1 MTQKR
6 ALLAKL
12 GLPTSH
18 YLTLARP
25 LPSSLLAAAA
35 VCLMPKAQ
43 AYELLHATEIGAVE
57 AGEAARSDATAAPGP
72 KDCHASNGRVP
83 GMVEVRAA
91 PASQQQGALD
101 DLGLCFRSHAAM
113 LGA

>member
-25 LPSSLLAAAA
+25 LPASLLAAAA
-35 VCLMPKAQ
+35 VCLMPDAQ
-43 AYELLHATEIGAVE
+43 AYELLNASETGAVE
-57 AGEAARSDATAAPGP
+57 AKEAARSDAAAAS
-72 KDCHASNGRVP
+72 DNNERHASKSPVH

-91 PASQQQGALD
+91 PASQQQGTHEL
-101 DLGLCFRSHAAM
+101 L
-113 LGA
+113 

>member
-12 GLPTSH
+12 GLPTDH

-35 VCLMPKAQ
+35 VCLMPEAQ
-43 AYELLHATEIGAVE
+43 AYQLLHASETGTVE
-57 AGEAARSDATAAPGP
+57 AGDAARSDATAAPGL
-72 KDCHASNGRVP
+72 KDWHALNGQVP
-83 GMVEVRAA
+83 GMVEVGAA
-91 PASQQQGALD
+91 PASPQQGALD
-101 DLGLCFRSHAAM
+101 ALGICFRYYVAM